1 MTKWL
6 WAWCV
11 AQVVSHAYSVLA
23 RGLLEDYPMMWAAV
37 IETLG
42 WAYLA
47 QKATGD
53 DDNGKRSK

>member
-23 RGLLEDYPMMWAAV
+23 DGLVGYYPSMWAAV

-47 QKATGD
+47 QISKD
-53 DDNGKRSK
+53 EDNG

>member
-11 AQVVSHAYSVLA
+11 AQVVSHAYSVLVD
-23 RGLLEDYPMMWAAV
+23 GLVGYYPSMWASV
-37 IETLG
+37 TETLG

-53 DDNGKRSK
+53 DNDNR

>member
-23 RGLLEDYPMMWAAV
+23 RGLLEDYPMMWVAV

-47 QKATGD
+47 QVSKD